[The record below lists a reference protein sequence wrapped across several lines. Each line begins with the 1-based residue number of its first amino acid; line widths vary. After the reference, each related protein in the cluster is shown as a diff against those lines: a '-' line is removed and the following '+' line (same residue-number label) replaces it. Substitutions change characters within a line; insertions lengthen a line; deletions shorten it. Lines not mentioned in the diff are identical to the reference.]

1 MAGGESRRSDM
12 DVSDG
17 VSVLCAQAEDMDVS
31 DGVSVLCAP
40 EGRTWMLSEPCMHD
54 MIQHITA
61 LLNNDNLWTASN
73 AALVLARLGINYTS
87 GFCVCVCVCVCV

>member
-1 MAGGESRRSDM
+1 MLSL

-17 VSVLCAQAEDMDVS
+17 VSVFCVQAES
-31 DGVSVLCAP
+31 P

-73 AALVLARLGINYTS
+73 AALVLARLCKNYTS
-87 GFCVCVCVCVCV
+87 GFVCVCVCVCVHACVRVCVCE